1 MYGYGYGF
9 YGFDRTY
16 ILLIIGMLLSLA
28 ASAKLKSTFAKYRR
42 IRSASGLTGAEA
54 AARILR
60 AAGITDVQIQAIPG
74 SLTDHYDPRTKTVSL
89 SQDIYGQTSLAAVGV
104 AAHECG
110 HAIQHA
116 VHYAPLEMRSAIV
129 PVANLGSS
137 LSWPLFLIGL
147 LAGIRPLTTAGIVL
161 FSLAVLFQLVT
172 LPVELNASS
181 RALRMLEGTG
191 ILGVSETKGARKVLT
206 AAALTYVAALAAS
219 ILQLL
224 RLLILAEEGEMMT
237 NGINTREM
245 ILEIL
250 LKIDEEGEHSHIA
263 IRDALSKYQFLP
275 KQDRAFI
282 TRVCEG
288 TLEYR
293 ILIDYIID
301 SFSKISVDKMKP
313 PIREILRSAVYQLK
327 FMDRVPDSAVC
338 NEAVKLA
345 QRKGFYNLKPFV
357 TEYSGLFH
365 VSWISWNILPEKE
378 IWYVFSL

>member
-60 AAGITDVQIQAIPG
+60 AAGITDVQIRAIPG

-147 LAGIRPLTTAGIVL
+147 LAGIRPLTTAGIGL

-224 RLLILAEEGEMMT
+224 RLLILAGGRR
-237 NGINTREM
+237 N
-245 ILEIL
+245 
-250 LKIDEEGEHSHIA
+250 D
-263 IRDALSKYQFLP
+263 D
-275 KQDRAFI
+275 
-282 TRVCEG
+282 
-288 TLEYR
+288 
-293 ILIDYIID
+293 
-301 SFSKISVDKMKP
+301 
-313 PIREILRSAVYQLK
+313 
-327 FMDRVPDSAVC
+327 
-338 NEAVKLA
+338 
-345 QRKGFYNLKPFV
+345 
-357 TEYSGLFH
+357 
-365 VSWISWNILPEKE
+365 
-378 IWYVFSL
+378 

>member
-54 AARILR
+54 ADRILR
-60 AAGITDVQIQAIPG
+60 AVGITDVKIRAIPG

-181 RALRMLEGTG
+181 RALHMLEGTG
-191 ILGVSETKGARKVLT
+191 ILGSAETKGARKVLT

-224 RLLILAEEGEMMT
+224 RLLILAG
-237 NGINTREM
+237 GR
-245 ILEIL
+245 
-250 LKIDEEGEHSHIA
+250 
-263 IRDALSKYQFLP
+263 
-275 KQDRAFI
+275 
-282 TRVCEG
+282 
-288 TLEYR
+288 
-293 ILIDYIID
+293 
-301 SFSKISVDKMKP
+301 
-313 PIREILRSAVYQLK
+313 RS
-327 FMDRVPDSAVC
+327 DD
-338 NEAVKLA
+338 
-345 QRKGFYNLKPFV
+345 
-357 TEYSGLFH
+357 
-365 VSWISWNILPEKE
+365 
-378 IWYVFSL
+378 

>member
-1 MYGYGYGF
+1 MYGYG

-42 IRSASGLTGAEA
+42 IRSASRLTGAEA

-60 AAGITDVQIQAIPG
+60 AAGITDVQIRAIPG

-116 VHYAPLEMRSAIV
+116 VHYTPLEMRSAIV

-191 ILGVSETKGARKVLT
+191 ILGVSEVKGARKVLT

-224 RLLILAEEGEMMT
+224 RLLILAGGRR
-237 NGINTREM
+237 N
-245 ILEIL
+245 
-250 LKIDEEGEHSHIA
+250 D
-263 IRDALSKYQFLP
+263 D
-275 KQDRAFI
+275 
-282 TRVCEG
+282 
-288 TLEYR
+288 
-293 ILIDYIID
+293 
-301 SFSKISVDKMKP
+301 
-313 PIREILRSAVYQLK
+313 
-327 FMDRVPDSAVC
+327 
-338 NEAVKLA
+338 
-345 QRKGFYNLKPFV
+345 
-357 TEYSGLFH
+357 
-365 VSWISWNILPEKE
+365 
-378 IWYVFSL
+378 

>member
-60 AAGITDVQIQAIPG
+60 AAGITDVQIRAIPG

-89 SQDIYGQTSLAAVGV
+89 SQNIYGQTSLAAVGV

-116 VHYAPLEMRSAIV
+116 VHYTPLEMRSAIV

-191 ILGVSETKGARKVLT
+191 ILGVSEVKGARKVLT

-224 RLLILAEEGEMMT
+224 RLLILAGGRR
-237 NGINTREM
+237 N
-245 ILEIL
+245 
-250 LKIDEEGEHSHIA
+250 D
-263 IRDALSKYQFLP
+263 D
-275 KQDRAFI
+275 
-282 TRVCEG
+282 
-288 TLEYR
+288 
-293 ILIDYIID
+293 
-301 SFSKISVDKMKP
+301 
-313 PIREILRSAVYQLK
+313 
-327 FMDRVPDSAVC
+327 
-338 NEAVKLA
+338 
-345 QRKGFYNLKPFV
+345 
-357 TEYSGLFH
+357 
-365 VSWISWNILPEKE
+365 
-378 IWYVFSL
+378 

>member
-60 AAGITDVQIQAIPG
+60 AAGITDVQIRAIPG

-89 SQDIYGQTSLAAVGV
+89 SQDISGKTSLAAVGV

-206 AAALTYVAALAAS
+206 AAAHTYVAALAAS

-224 RLLILAEEGEMMT
+224 RLLILAGGRR
-237 NGINTREM
+237 N
-245 ILEIL
+245 
-250 LKIDEEGEHSHIA
+250 D
-263 IRDALSKYQFLP
+263 D
-275 KQDRAFI
+275 
-282 TRVCEG
+282 
-288 TLEYR
+288 
-293 ILIDYIID
+293 
-301 SFSKISVDKMKP
+301 
-313 PIREILRSAVYQLK
+313 
-327 FMDRVPDSAVC
+327 
-338 NEAVKLA
+338 
-345 QRKGFYNLKPFV
+345 
-357 TEYSGLFH
+357 
-365 VSWISWNILPEKE
+365 
-378 IWYVFSL
+378 